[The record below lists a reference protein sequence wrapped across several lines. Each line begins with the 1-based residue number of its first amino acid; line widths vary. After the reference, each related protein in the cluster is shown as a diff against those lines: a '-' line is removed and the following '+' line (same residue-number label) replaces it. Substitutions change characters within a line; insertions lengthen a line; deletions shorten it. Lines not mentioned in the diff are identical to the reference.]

1 MAFQWLK
8 KRHERKFLK
17 KQLKEFMSN
26 PKFAEMFTLWNGN
39 HLYVR
44 ESKKDGF
51 AFQRINDFQKPEN
64 DNRDYINFI
73 YPHECVYE
81 FDGKDKVVVKN
92 AYVDILGEPQ
102 ETVELFEYGNAV
114 LNMKE
119 QTLQIERMFHSDDK
133 MVRDSGAHS
142 DYYINRDFKS
152 RVGLRVFGGINTI
165 AQYVERCQ
173 DEEYRYYVQKAIA
186 IEVAKSG
193 KSVLEIWVDVWSCD
207 TFKKEK
213 TVVMGYL
220 AADEAK
226 AKLTTNTDDIVKK
239 FTDDVLKTKAELCG
253 SQG

>member
-92 AYVDILGEPQ
+92 AYVDILGEP
-102 ETVELFEYGNAV
+102 YMG
-114 LNMKE
+114 
-119 QTLQIERMFHSDDK
+119 
-133 MVRDSGAHS
+133 
-142 DYYINRDFKS
+142 
-152 RVGLRVFGGINTI
+152 
-165 AQYVERCQ
+165 
-173 DEEYRYYVQKAIA
+173 
-186 IEVAKSG
+186 
-193 KSVLEIWVDVWSCD
+193 CD
-207 TFKKEK
+207 PR
-213 TVVMGYL
+213 
-220 AADEAK
+220 
-226 AKLTTNTDDIVKK
+226 N
-239 FTDDVLKTKAELCG
+239 
-253 SQG
+253 